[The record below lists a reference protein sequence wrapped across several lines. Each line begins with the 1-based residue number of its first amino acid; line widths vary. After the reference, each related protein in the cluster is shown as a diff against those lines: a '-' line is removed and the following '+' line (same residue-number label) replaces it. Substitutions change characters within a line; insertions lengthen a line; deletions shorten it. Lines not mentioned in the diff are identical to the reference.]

1 MTLARHSLALL
12 LSVLVFA
19 CAAYFVP
26 GASWSPVS
34 RFSLTRA
41 LVERR
46 SLEITDFAAS
56 TGDRAEVSGRFYTDK
71 GPVPSFVAAPAYA
84 LFYAIARARHRVP
97 AFRAEGTPLA
107 PAQVVRPSPAFRNG
121 LYLCSLTTAAVALAA
136 LAWALFDVLSRR
148 VSREAAALG
157 TLATCLGTPLFPYA
171 TSFFDHTVAAA
182 LLLTAFALLDPR
194 AGPSEASGGPGGT
207 EGPLRVGALE
217 RSASR
222 TFAAGAL
229 LGLAVGTEYV
239 VVVPA
244 AFVAAAAFVRPRAP
258 LSTLLLGAA
267 VPLALLGAYHLA
279 CFGSPLRTGYS
290 FITHPG
296 FAAGQ
301 ASGVFGIGWPRPSA
315 LFGILFGGSR
325 GLFYVSPI
333 ALAGVV
339 QAIRERRFRSDPAFA
354 IGALVFS
361 TLLLVNAGYYMW
373 DGGRALGPRHLV
385 PALGFVGIGIGY
397 AFERHRALAAALAA
411 LSIVVIVS
419 GTAAG
424 LEVPSDVDVVFDYI
438 VPSIRDGHL
447 AHAPGA
453 SNLGLL
459 AGLGP
464 RWSLLPLA
472 VLVVVAFVLSVRAT
486 SRCSPSPD

>member
-1 MTLARHSLALL
+1 MGRALDPARRDEARMTRARHSLVPL
-12 LSVLVFA
+12 LSVLVFSS
-19 CAAYFVP
+19 AAYFLP

-46 SLEITDFAAS
+46 SLEIGDLAAS

-71 GPVPSFVAAPAYA
+71 APVPSFAAAPAYA
-84 LFYAIARARHRVP
+84 VFYAIARARHRLP

-107 PAQVVRPSPAFRNG
+107 PALVVRPSPAFRDG
-121 LYLCSLTTAAVALAA
+121 LYVCSLTTAAVALAV
-136 LAWALFDVLSRR
+136 LAWALFDILSRR

-171 TSFFDHTVAAA
+171 TSFFDHTIAAA
-182 LLLTAFALLDPR
+182 LLLAAFALLDPL
-194 AGPSEASGGPGGT
+194 AT
-207 EGPLRVGALE
+207 
-217 RSASR
+217 R
-222 TFAAGAL
+222 TPRGSFIAGAL

-239 VVVPA
+239 VAVPA
-244 AFVAAAAFVRPRAP
+244 AFVAAVALLRPRAALVP
-258 LSTLLLGAA
+258 LLIGAA
-267 VPLALLGAYHLA
+267 IPLALLGAYHVA

-301 ASGVFGIGWPRPSA
+301 ASGLFGIGWPRPSA
-315 LFGILFGGSR
+315 FFGILFGSSR
-325 GLFYVSPI
+325 GLFYVSPL
-333 ALAGVV
+333 ALAGIV

-354 IGALVFS
+354 VGALVFT
-361 TLLLVNAGYYMW
+361 TLLVVNSGYYMW

-397 AFERHRALAAALAA
+397 AFERHRALSAALAGI
-411 LSIVVIVS
+411 SITVIVL

-424 LEVPSDVDVVFDYI
+424 LEVPSHVDVLFDYI
-438 VPSIRDGHL
+438 VPSIRDGHI
-447 AHAPGA
+447 AHAPGS

-464 RWSLLPLA
+464 RASLLPIA
-472 VLVVVAFVLSVRAT
+472 VLIITAFAAVLRVT
-486 SRCSPSPD
+486 SRRP